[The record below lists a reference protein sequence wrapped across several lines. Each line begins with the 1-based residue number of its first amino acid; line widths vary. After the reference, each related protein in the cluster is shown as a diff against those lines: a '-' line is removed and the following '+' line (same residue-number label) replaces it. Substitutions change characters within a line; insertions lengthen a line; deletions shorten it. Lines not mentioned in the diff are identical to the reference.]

1 MSAQDEGLLLPL
13 AQQCNKLSVMA
24 RRSQTHSRLFDVDL
38 ETDRHL
44 NSPLAHRLR
53 PRSLAEYV
61 GQEHILGP
69 GRLLRR
75 SIEADKI
82 SSLILYGPPG
92 TGKTTLASVIAQ
104 TSQSHFVT
112 MNAVLAG
119 IPALRQEIATAE
131 ERYGE
136 LRQRTTLF
144 IDEVHR
150 WNKAQQDALLPHVEL
165 GTVVFIGATTE
176 NPFFEVIK
184 PLVSRS
190 RVFQLQPLTEA
201 DIQLLMERALR
212 DSERGFGEFNV
223 RLAPDAMAH
232 LVDVANGDAR
242 SALNAL
248 ELAVVTTPPDEKGE
262 ITIDL
267 ATAEESIQRR
277 AVLYDKE
284 GDVHY
289 DSISAFIK
297 SLRGSDPD
305 AALYWGSKMVYAGED
320 PSFLFRRMSILAS
333 EDIGLADPQAVTVVD
348 SCWSIF
354 ERIGLPEGMYP
365 LSQAIIYLATAPKSN
380 SAMGIFEALRTV
392 ESERESEVPPPLKDG
407 NRDDQAFGHGKGY
420 LYPHAFTGHWVRQ
433 QYLPAG
439 LEGKVFYEP
448 GPLGYEAEIREEVL
462 RRREEQ
468 LAADQDWEPFGGE
481 NVTFSPTDQVRE
493 NWLQRAGQ
501 AANTSLGRVR
511 DEIFARLNVR
521 RHDRLLVLNADDGLL
536 LWEACRRT
544 PEGGVWALVS
554 PERME
559 ALQKMSHNL
568 QEVERP
574 QLVTGLDQIQS
585 DLEFEAFIGMDP
597 CRSPAHTARLW
608 KELAGLLSTGAV
620 GVCSQ
625 KLPRLGQ
632 RVYDLIQAED
642 LGELMS
648 QLQVV
653 EEEIWQHNPN
663 PGQTWDDDSLR
674 KVMTDAGFEVEIEL
688 QTQPE
693 RRYLDR
699 HRVLAWFDP
708 AHRLGTELLAHGVS
722 KQDVERISHRFDQQL
737 GNKTVAWQQSVAYC
751 RLRRT

>member
-1 MSAQDEGLLLPL
+1 
-13 AQQCNKLSVMA
+13 MA
-24 RRSQTHSRLFDVDL
+24 RHTQAPSSLFEVDL
-38 ETDRHL
+38 EADRRQ

-53 PRSLAEYV
+53 PRTLAEYV

-112 MNAVLAG
+112 INAVLAG
-119 IPALRQEIATAE
+119 IPILRQEIAAAD
-131 ERYGE
+131 ERYKE

-144 IDEVHR
+144 VDEVHR

-165 GTVVFIGATTE
+165 GTVVFVGATTE

-201 DIQLLMERALR
+201 DIQLLLERALS
-212 DSERGFGEFNV
+212 DSDNGYGSIDV
-223 RLAPDAMAH
+223 RLDPEAMTH
-232 LVDVANGDAR
+232 LVDIANGDAR

-248 ELAVVTTPPDEKGE
+248 ELAVVTTPPDPNGE
-262 ITIDL
+262 IHIDL

-320 PSFLFRRMSILAS
+320 PAFLFRRMAILAS
-333 EDIGLADPQAVTVVD
+333 EDVGLADPQAITVVE
-348 SCWSIF
+348 SCWSVF
-354 ERIGLPEGMYP
+354 ERIGLPEGMHP

-380 SAMGIFEALRTV
+380 SVMGIFEALRTV
-392 ESERESEVPPPLKDG
+392 EKEQESAVPTPLKDG
-407 NRDDQAFGHGKGY
+407 NRDVQAFGHGKGY

-448 GPLGYEAEIREEVL
+448 GQLGYEAEIRAEVL

-468 LAADQDWEPFGGE
+468 LAADPEWEPFGGE
-481 NVTFSPTDQVRE
+481 NVTYSPPDRNRE
-493 NWLQRAGQ
+493 NWLQRAGH
-501 AANTSLGRVR
+501 AANTSLGQVR
-511 DEIFARLNVR
+511 DEIFARLDLK
-521 RHDRLLVLNADDGLL
+521 RHDRVLVLNADDGLL

-544 PEGGVWALVS
+544 PEGGVWGLVT
-554 PERME
+554 PPRIE
-559 ALQKMSHNL
+559 A
-568 QEVERP
+568 EPVP

-585 DLEFEAFIGMDP
+585 ELSFEAFVGMDP
-597 CRSPAHTARLW
+597 CTEPAAASRLW
-608 KELAGLLSTGAV
+608 AELAGILPKGSV
-620 GVCSQ
+620 GLCSQ
-625 KLPRLGQ
+625 RLPRRGQ
-632 RVYDLIQAED
+632 RVYNLIQAED
-642 LGELMS
+642 LGELLE
-648 QLQVV
+648 QLKAV
-653 EEEIWQHNPN
+653 EEDIWQDNPN
-663 PGQTWDDDSLR
+663 AGQNW
-674 KVMTDAGFEVEIEL
+674 DAGSLQRVMSAAGFDVEVEL
-688 QTQPE
+688 QMQPE
-693 RRYLDR
+693 LRYLER
-699 HRVLAWFDP
+699 QRVN
-708 AHRLGTELLAHGVS
+708 
-722 KQDVERISHRFDQQL
+722 QRIGPGL
-737 GNKTVAWQQSVAYC
+737 V
-751 RLRRT
+751 

>member
-1 MSAQDEGLLLPL
+1 M
-13 AQQCNKLSVMA
+13 V
-24 RRSQTHSRLFDVDL
+24 RRNSEASSLFEVDL
-38 ETDRHL
+38 EADRRQ

-53 PRSLAEYV
+53 PRTLAEYV

-104 TSQSHFVT
+104 TSRSHFVT
-112 MNAVLAG
+112 INAVLAG
-119 IPALRQEIATAE
+119 IPILRQEIAAAD
-131 ERYGE
+131 ERYKE

-144 IDEVHR
+144 VDEVHR

-165 GTVVFIGATTE
+165 GTVVFVGATTE

-201 DIQLLMERALR
+201 DIQLLLERALS
-212 DSERGFGEFNV
+212 DPDNGYGNMEV
-223 RLAPDAMAH
+223 RLDPEAMTH

-248 ELAVVTTPPDEKGE
+248 ELAVVTTPPNPNGE
-262 ITIDL
+262 IHIDL

-284 GDVHY
+284 GDAHY

-320 PSFLFRRMSILAS
+320 PAFLFRRMSILAS
-333 EDIGLADPQAVTVVD
+333 EDVGLADPQAITVVE
-348 SCWSIF
+348 SCWSVF

-392 ESERESEVPPPLKDG
+392 ETEQESAVPTPLKDG

-448 GPLGYEAEIREEVL
+448 GQLGYEAEIRAEVL

-468 LAADQDWEPFGGE
+468 LAADPEWESFGGE
-481 NVTFSPTDQVRE
+481 NVTYSPPDRNRE
-493 NWLQRAGQ
+493 NWLQRAGH
-501 AANTSLGRVR
+501 AANTSLGQVR
-511 DEIFARLNVR
+511 DEIFARLHLN
-521 RHDRLLVLNADDGLL
+521 RHDRVLVLNADDGLL

-544 PEGGVWALVS
+544 PEGGVWGLVS
-554 PERME
+554 PPRME
-559 ALQKMSHNL
+559 ALLEVGRNL
-568 QEVERP
+568 NELERP
-574 QLVTGLDQIQS
+574 QLVTGLDQIRS
-585 DLEFEAFIGMDP
+585 GLDFEAFVGMDP
-597 CRSPAHTARLW
+597 CTGPADASRLW
-608 KELAGLLSTGAV
+608 TELAGILPKGSV
-620 GVCSQ
+620 GICSQ
-625 KLPRLGQ
+625 RLPRQGQ
-632 RVYDLIQAED
+632 RVYDLIKAEHLGD
-642 LGELMS
+642 LRV
-648 QLQVV
+648 QLKAV
-653 EEEIWQHNPN
+653 EEDIWWDNPN
-663 PGQTWDDDSLR
+663 ASQNWDEGGLHE
-674 KVMTDAGFEVEIEL
+674 VMTAAGFEVEIEL
-688 QTQPE
+688 QMRPE
-693 RRYLDR
+693 LRYLDR
-699 HRVLAWFDP
+699 KRVLAWFEP
-708 AHRLGTELLAHGVS
+708 THRLGTELRLRGVS
-722 KQDVERISHRFDQQL
+722 DSDVARISRRYDQHL
-737 GNKTVAWQQSVAYC
+737 GNKTVAWQQCVAFC
-751 RLRRT
+751 RLCRA

>member
-1 MSAQDEGLLLPL
+1 
-13 AQQCNKLSVMA
+13 MA
-24 RRSQTHSRLFDVDL
+24 RRNPAPSSLFEVGL
-38 ETDRHL
+38 EADRRQ

-53 PRSLAEYV
+53 PRTLAEYV

-75 SIEADKI
+75 SIEADKV

-112 MNAVLAG
+112 INAVLAG
-119 IPALRQEIATAE
+119 IPILRQEIAAAD
-131 ERYGE
+131 ERYQE
-136 LRQRTTLF
+136 QRQRTTLF
-144 IDEVHR
+144 VDEVHR

-165 GTVVFIGATTE
+165 GTVVFVGATTE

-190 RVFQLQPLTEA
+190 RVFQLRPLTET

-212 DSERGFGEFNV
+212 DKENGFGDLDV
-223 RLAPDAMAH
+223 RLDPEAMAH

-248 ELAVVTTPPDEKGE
+248 ELAVVTTPADEKEE
-262 ITIDL
+262 IHIDL

-305 AALYWGSKMVYAGED
+305 AALYWGSKMIYAGED
-320 PSFLFRRMSILAS
+320 PAFLFRRMTILAS
-333 EDIGLADPQAVTVVD
+333 EDVGLADPQAIAVVE
-348 SCWSIF
+348 SCWSAF
-354 ERIGLPEGMYP
+354 ERLGLPEGMYP

-380 SAMGIFEALRTV
+380 STMGIFEALRTV
-392 ESERESEVPPPLKDG
+392 ETEQESEVPTPLKDS

-433 QYLPAG
+433 RYLPVG

-448 GPLGYEAEIREEVL
+448 GQMGYEAKIRTEVL

-468 LAADQDWEPFGGE
+468 LAADPEWKSFGGE
-481 NVTFSPTDQVRE
+481 NVTYSPPDKGRE
-493 NWLQRAGQ
+493 NWLQRAGH
-501 AANTSLGRVR
+501 AANTSLGQVR
-511 DEIFARLNVR
+511 DEVFTRLDLK
-521 RHDRLLVLNADDGLL
+521 RHDRVLVLNADDGLL

-559 ALQKMSHNL
+559 TL
-568 QEVERP
+568 QEMSRNLTEMERP
-574 QLVTGLDQIQS
+574 QLITGLNQIPG
-585 DLEFEAFIGMDP
+585 DLEFESFAGMDP
-597 CRSPAHTARLW
+597 CTDPAAQLW
-608 KELAGLLSTGAV
+608 CELAAALPAGSM

-625 KLPRLGQ
+625 KLPRQGQ
-632 RVYDLIQAED
+632 RVFELVPTDD
-642 LGELMS
+642 LGEL
-648 QLQVV
+648 QDLLQAV
-653 EEEIWQHNPN
+653 EEDIWHHNPN
-663 PGQTWDDDSLR
+663 PHQNWDKDSLQE
-674 KVMTDAGFEVEIEL
+674 VMSASGFEVEIEL
-688 QTQPE
+688 QMRPE
-693 RRYLDR
+693 RRYLNR
-699 HRVLAWFDP
+699 KQVMSWFEP
-708 AHRLGTELLAHGVS
+708 THRLGTELLARGVS
-722 KQDVERISHRFDQQL
+722 VQDVARIARRYDQHL
-737 GNKTVAWQQSVAYC
+737 GNKTVPWQQCVAFC
-751 RLRRT
+751 RLRRA